1 MKPEMIL
8 QSDML
13 DILFEGRNK
22 DYGAYNLRR
31 IYNSHLLKSM
41 GVVLLLG
48 ITFSVLQSN
57 HWGSKKDDNSAAGLF
72 SKDTTS
78 IVLQTVDLPKPK
90 KEKLPEPVIPKTAS
104 TPAPAVKTVA
114 AATLKIVPDEQVTK
128 PMKSADDILK
138 ENVAI
143 STVDNTDGKD
153 AIGGKA
159 GPVTAPG
166 GSGTGDVKEQAA
178 EAESEEIVRIAEKMP
193 MFPGGEEALRRF
205 LGKNLRMPDGAVDE
219 GQRVK
224 IPTRFVVNKNGE
236 LTDVVLPDGANEALK
251 KEILRVM
258 HKMPRWIPGSQNGR
272 TVAVYFSIPIIFENQ
287 AEQ

>member
-22 DYGAYNLRR
+22 EYGAYNLRR
-31 IYNSHLLKSM
+31 IYNSHLLKAL

-48 ITFSVLQSN
+48 IAFAVLQGS
-57 HWGSKKDDNSAAGLF
+57 HWGSKGDKTATIIFN
-72 SKDTTS
+72 KDTAVV
-78 IVLQTVDLPKPK
+78 VLRTVELPKAK
-90 KEKLPEPVIPKTAS
+90 KEKLPEPIIPKKAS
-104 TPAPAVKTVA
+104 APAPAVKTVA
-114 AATLKIVPDEQVTK
+114 AATLKIVPDEQVIK
-128 PMKSADDILK
+128 PIKSVDSILK

-159 GPVTAPG
+159 GPVTASG
-166 GSGTGDVKEQAA
+166 GTGDGGPKEQPVAA
-178 EAESEEIVRIAEKMP
+178 ELEEIVRIAEKMP

-205 LGKNLRMPDGAVDE
+205 LGKNLRMPDGAVEE

-272 TVAVYFSIPIIFENQ
+272 TVAVYFSIPIIFENLV
-287 AEQ
+287 EQ